1 MRTAQFDS
9 TGSKVNIVF
18 DQEVQVHDSKGI
30 PLIAV
35 DCSYL
40 FADSVR
46 LLGADAVCKLRSSTT
61 LQIVLSSGATLL
73 PSVKAQTD
81 VVSAAA
87 AQRNYTSKRALSL
100 RDDRV
105 KSVRDQS
112 VSGLGCA
119 RVAAPSNPQPPVA
132 VTLYR
137 RRIGMCSTV
146 RTYSIVR
153 DHLVTRLGSAGWVVA
168 FSNGRHQGALPATR
182 RSFSMCAAASATIVN
197 WRC

>member
-1 MRTAQFDS
+1 MRTARFDP

-18 DQEVQVHDSKGI
+18 DQPVVVRDST
-30 PLIAV
+30 PTRLLAV

-40 FADSVR
+40 FVDSVR

-87 AQRNYTSKRALSL
+87 AQRNCTSTRALSL

-105 KSVRDQS
+105 KSARVES

-119 RVAAPSNPQPPVA
+119 QPPVA
-132 VTLYR
+132 VALYR
-137 RRIGMCSTV
+137 RRIGVCV
-146 RTYSIVR
+146 CV
-153 DHLVTRLGSAGWVVA
+153 
-168 FSNGRHQGALPATR
+168 
-182 RSFSMCAAASATIVN
+182 
-197 WRC
+197 